1 MTHYQ
6 QIKASEKSE
15 AFFAMK
21 PKKKRTK
28 AFRPR
33 ACPPALVYRALGE
46 MTDEDQRDLII
57 HYRSPLKALLSGAQV
72 NQEIWAI
79 RRTALSLGYYMAE
92 DFEQKVEIQLAILL
106 GLAAYDFATLQCADE
121 RIPEKCLTDTV
132 LYAFDFIDEM
142 VLNGH
147 RDEFARAIYK
157 ADDVHI
163 DYHQK
168 DAMVARPENPTT
180 WRHSLD
186 LQGMT
191 FIHGRPMIGC
201 LEFDEH
207 QRLVWSMPLEE
218 RRIVCD
224 EPFVLIKTKFHKT
237 GSDE

>member
-1 MTHYQ
+1 
-6 QIKASEKSE
+6 
-15 AFFAMK
+15 MK

-33 ACPPALVYRALGE
+33 ACRPPPPALVYRALGE
-46 MTDEDQRDLII
+46 MTDEDQRYPII
-57 HYRSPLKALLSGAQV
+57 HYLSPLKALLSGAQV

-92 DFEQKVEIQLAILL
+92 DFEQKVEIRLAILL
-106 GLAAYDFATLQCADE
+106 GLAAYDFATQQCADE
-121 RIPEKCLTDTV
+121 RIPEKCLTDAV
-132 LYAFDFIDEM
+132 LYAFDFRRDGPERPPRRIRSRD
-142 VLNGH
+142 LQGRRRSH
-147 RDEFARAIYK
+147 RLPPERRDDRA
-157 ADDVHI
+157 
-163 DYHQK
+163 
-168 DAMVARPENPTT
+168 PENPTT
-180 WRHSLD
+180 WRHALD

-237 GSDE
+237 ESDE